1 MVDVYQRDRSSP
13 VMKKSELLKIIKEE
27 LGNGS
32 NPGVERVL
40 DLLDVLIYQGGAT
53 RGDVEHIKKVLEE
66 KK

>member
-1 MVDVYQRDRSSP
+1 MVDVFKRDHSSSA
-13 VMKKSELLKIIKEE
+13 MKKSELLKIIKEE

-32 NPGVERVL
+32 NPGVGRVL

-53 RGDVEHIKKVLEE
+53 RGDVEHMKKVLEE

>member
-1 MVDVYQRDRSSP
+1 
-13 VMKKSELLKIIKEE
+13 MKKSELLKIIKEE

-32 NPGVERVL
+32 NPGVGRVL

-53 RGDVEHIKKVLEE
+53 RGDVEHMKKVLEE